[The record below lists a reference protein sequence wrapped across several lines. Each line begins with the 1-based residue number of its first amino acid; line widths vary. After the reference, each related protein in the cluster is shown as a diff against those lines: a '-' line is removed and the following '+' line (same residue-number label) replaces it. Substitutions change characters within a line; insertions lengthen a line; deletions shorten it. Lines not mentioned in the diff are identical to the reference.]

1 MTSSNHHIQVPEELF
16 PGSFDI
22 TESGT
27 VYASPE
33 RPGNYTAHIFA
44 VNLLGTASTAQ
55 TGLLMAYDA
64 VVVKKWEF
72 EVVVS
77 DQIMKQL

>member
-1 MTSSNHHIQVPEELF
+1 M
-16 PGSFDI
+16 
-22 TESGT
+22 
-27 VYASPE
+27 YASPE

-55 TGLLMAYDA
+55 AGLLMAYDA

-77 DQIMKQL
+77 DRNN